1 MQSDWG
7 GEFRS
12 LHKYLHSQGINHRI
26 TCPYTYQQAG
36 AMERCRRQIVEV
48 GLSLL
53 DHSKLPQIFW
63 EDAFVTAV
71 YIINRLPT
79 PVLNNISPYK
89 MVHKHK
95 PNYNFL
101 CAFGCACW
109 PYLRLTL
116 DIKWI
121 FDKKNCIFI
130 GYSTGHQDYKCLDV
144 STGKNFISRHV
155 VFDESIY
162 PYTVPTSASLTTKSD
177 LVVLPLNLQLSS
189 SSSLISVGTVNQTPA
204 PSQLYMISPS
214 SPSNYL
220 YDNSTS
226 PASNTTPSHL

>member
-1 MQSDWG
+1 MGQ
-7 GEFRS
+7 
-12 LHKYLHSQGINHRI
+12 
-26 TCPYTYQQAG
+26 
-36 AMERCRRQIVEV
+36 
-48 GLSLL
+48 
-53 DHSKLPQIFW
+53 KLGS
-63 EDAFVTAV
+63 
-71 YIINRLPT
+71 N
-79 PVLNNISPYK
+79 K
-89 MVHKHK
+89 
-95 PNYNFL
+95 
-101 CAFGCACW
+101 
-109 PYLRLTL
+109 
-116 DIKWI
+116 
-121 FDKKNCIFI
+121 
-130 GYSTGHQDYKCLDV
+130 DYKCLDV

-162 PYTVPTSASLTTKSD
+162 PYTVPISASLTTKSD